1 MKRLLSIFCL
11 LIGCLML
18 YADPKESEDAA
29 MAALAR
35 IDVQIAQ
42 QQLRGDVERE
52 GNARWQ
58 KMQTLK
64 NYAFTQQQ
72 LEEADIQMEWFQ
84 SNNQWDY
91 YYRTWQLKTNA
102 LSALGKL
109 QLSLQETQRMLDD
122 AKNRNN
128 KLGRAM
134 AYKQIG
140 VIYLNMKQTEPAV
153 EALQH
158 YAELMKDEEDDF
170 SSLSN
175 IYYRMAKAYDYD
187 KAYDR
192 ELQLTNKWLEFLHDK
207 VGKVEKAEVRE
218 CYNSCYLARTAA
230 FIGLEKLEDAKHALD
245 TAVHHAHLVKTA
257 LSLHHCYKM
266 QARYYLAKGEAA
278 TALLYTDSV
287 RLTTKEKD
295 DHIEEVRAQAL
306 VLLGQDAEAA
316 QIYRRLYHEKDSVFG
331 RDARLHLDEL
341 NTLFQLDELKT
352 EQQRTKFLYILFTA
366 LLIVLTLLLLLFYG
380 WRSAIRQ
387 KKVNEELRIA
397 NERAKA
403 SSKMKS
409 EFIRNISHEIRTPL
423 NIVSGFTQILTKPD
437 IDLPEDEK
445 TDLRERVTE
454 NTDRITGLVD
464 RMLELS
470 DASSEALI
478 ERNDQTNVVDI
489 VSQAIDHSKIALLT
503 RPRRNSEL
511 RQPVR
516 DLSTLDNELP
526 QGIKNADSTVVFEVN
541 QVQMIHLRTNKIYAI
556 RALAQLLD
564 NAAKFTKEGSITLS
578 MTYTDSKVC
587 FSVEDTGIGIPADQT
602 EHIFEEFV
610 QLDSFA
616 DGTGI
621 GLTIA
626 RSIAQRMGG
635 NLWLDTSY
643 KQGSRFVLELLRN

>member
-84 SNNQWDY
+84 RNNQWDY

-489 VSQAIDHSKIALLT
+489 VSQAIDHSKIALHT
-503 RPRRNSEL
+503 RPGRSSL
-511 RQPVR
+511 GTM
-516 DLSTLDNELP
+516 LSLEDT
-526 QGIKNADSTVVFEVN
+526 DSAVVFEVN
-541 QVQMIHLRTNKIYAI
+541 QIQMIHLRTNKIYAI
-556 RALAQLLD
+556 RALAQLLE

-610 QLDSFA
+610 QLDTFA